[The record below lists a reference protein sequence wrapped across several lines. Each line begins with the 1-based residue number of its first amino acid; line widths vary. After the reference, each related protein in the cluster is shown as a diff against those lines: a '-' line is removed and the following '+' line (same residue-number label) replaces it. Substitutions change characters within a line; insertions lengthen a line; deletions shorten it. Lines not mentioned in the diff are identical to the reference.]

1 MAQTKIDI
9 TGLSN
14 KADCDKVA
22 EQTAAVAGVK
32 FVNVNHEAGYAV
44 VTHGDDFDVAAF
56 KAAVVA
62 AGFGA

>member
-9 TGLSN
+9 TGLSS
-14 KADCDKVA
+14 KADGDKLA
-22 EQTAAVAGVK
+22 EQTAGVAGVK

-44 VTHGDDFDVAAF
+44 VTHGDDFDAAAF
-56 KAAVVA
+56 KAAVAA